1 MDQEAR
7 SGIEAALLFCS
18 PSHGALSRLSS
29 RPCASRRL
37 DGGQVG
43 GTLLGDDE
51 WAACPDGCLCEHSVR
66 ARDAGACCPLAVSLE
81 RNDGYRATVVG
92 SAADCCAVGGRS
104 VDGKLLISFW
114 WRTFRGRSL
123 GVTRGRLRLFACLFF
138 FFSRLNNCVV
148 VCHTRAERFKEVL
161 SYSSLPLVPDHLSA
175 LPGLAS
181 ADGPTPSAGTTLPS
195 QPV

>member
-18 PSHGALSRLSS
+18 SSHGALSLLPS

-43 GTLLGDDE
+43 GSLLGDEE
-51 WAACPDGCLCEHSVR
+51 WAACSDGCLCEHSVL
-66 ARDAGACCPLAVSLE
+66 AREAGACCPHAVSLE

-114 WRTFRGRSL
+114 WRTFRGRLL
-123 GVTRGRLRLFACLFF
+123 GVTWPRLFACLFF
-138 FFSRLNNCVV
+138 FF
-148 VCHTRAERFKEVL
+148 
-161 SYSSLPLVPDHLSA
+161 
-175 LPGLAS
+175 LA
-181 ADGPTPSAGTTLPS
+181 
-195 QPV
+195 